1 MLTFLNVV
9 IQVTVRPIFVGEKK
23 MKQRFITK
31 IEIYY
36 KTELQKNIT
45 AGYHGKTGEIAFE

>member
-9 IQVTVRPIFVGEKK
+9 IQVNVRPIIVGEKK

-45 AGYHGKTGEIAFE
+45 AGYQGKTGEIAFE